1 MWAAANYCGLYLLP
15 MMRTPISDLQPELVA
30 GIPEERRELAR
41 ERLLAPVES
50 LRPGPWTPA
59 TRDGGGIGVL
69 ILDGLLMRDVV
80 LGDTVATEIV
90 GRGDILRPAQH
101 DGAAAPVPF
110 DVEWRVMQPTTLARL
125 DRTFAA
131 ELAQW
136 PEVVEAVVGAA
147 VRRSQSLAL
156 HLAVCHMR
164 RVHTRLLVFMWH
176 MADRWGKVGTEGVQV
191 PLKLSHRALG
201 QLVGAQRP
209 SVTTALRQLTAEGL
223 VSRAADGTWLLHGDP
238 PETLEQLREAAAA
251 RARTG

>member
-1 MWAAANYCGLYLLP
+1 MA
-15 MMRTPISDLQPELVA
+15 RVPIADLHPELVA
-30 GIPEERRELAR
+30 GVPDGRRELAR
-41 ERLLAPVES
+41 ERLVAPVE
-50 LRPGPWTPA
+50 RFGVGPWTPPV
-59 TRDGGGIGVL
+59 RDGGGIGVL
-69 ILDGLLMRDVV
+69 IVDGLLMRDVV

-90 GRGDILRPAQH
+90 GRGDILRPVEH
-101 DGAAAPVPF
+101 DGTAAPVPF

-125 DRTFAA
+125 DRAFAA

-136 PEVVEAVVGAA
+136 PEVVEAVVAAA

-156 HLAVCHMR
+156 HLAVCHLR

-176 MADRWGKVGTEGVQV
+176 MADRWGKVGTEGVHV

-201 QLVGAQRP
+201 HLVGAQRP

-238 PETLEQLREAAAA
+238 PATLAHLRDATRGSAA
-251 RARTG
+251 RAG

>member
-1 MWAAANYCGLYLLP
+1 MA
-15 MMRTPISDLQPELVA
+15 RTPIADVHPELVA
-30 GIPEERRELAR
+30 GVPAERRQLAH
-41 ERLLAPVES
+41 ERLLAPLEP

-59 TRDGGGIGVL
+59 IRDRGGIGVL
-69 ILDGLLMRDVV
+69 IVDGLLMRDVV

-90 GRGDILRPAQH
+90 GRGDILRPAEH
-101 DGAAAPVPF
+101 DGTAAPVPF
-110 DVEWRVMQPTTLARL
+110 DVEWRVLQPTTLAWL
-125 DRTFAA
+125 DRAFAV

-156 HLAVCHMR
+156 HLAVCHLR

-176 MADRWGKVGTEGVQV
+176 MADRWGKVGTEGVHV

-201 QLVGAQRP
+201 HLIGAQRP

-238 PETLEQLREAAAA
+238 PETLAQLRDAARDSAA
-251 RARTG
+251 RAG

>member
-1 MWAAANYCGLYLLP
+1 
-15 MMRTPISDLQPELVA
+15 MRTPISDLHPELVA
-30 GIPEERRELAR
+30 GVPAERRELAR

-59 TRDGGGIGVL
+59 MRDGGGIGIL
-69 ILDGLLMRDVV
+69 IVDGLLMRDVV

-90 GRGDILRPAQH
+90 GRGDILRPTEH
-101 DGAAAPVPF
+101 DGTAAPVPF
-110 DVEWRVMQPTTLARL
+110 DVEWRVMQATRLARL
-125 DRTFAA
+125 DRAFAV

-147 VRRSQSLAL
+147 VRRSHSLAL
-156 HLAVCHMR
+156 HLAVCHLR

-176 MADRWGKVGTEGVQV
+176 MADRWGKVGTDGVHV

-201 QLVGAQRP
+201 HLVGAQRP

-223 VSRAADGTWLLHGDP
+223 VSRPTDGTWLLHGDP
-238 PETLEQLREAAAA
+238 PETLAQLRDAAAADA